1 MIVNCTKSYIVSLHA
16 YLIQLTNYMYSNLCD
31 VVVVWVL
38 SSGFCSNWTS
48 RTDHGNLHW
57 SRNDLIVE
65 GIQSHCPIALYI
77 VYVYQMYAEARRSYR
92 IEFPLYLM
100 LLNSI
105 IGVRLTQYLASC
117 SHQIKMV
124 RLLLR
129 AYQQIGGSGN
139 MLSNPP
145 PPQKFTG
152 YEIAFE
158 IISGEYWCFSE
169 ARRRFTFMINF
180 IRQLCRTPLVS
191 AFRPFAK
198 LASHTLCLWGLR
210 DWSEIFAVSEY
221 ETAR

>member
-31 VVVVWVL
+31 VVVVRVL

-77 VYVYQMYAEARRSYR
+77 VYVYHMYAEASKSYR

-105 IGVRLTQYLASC
+105 IGVRLTQYLAVA
-117 SHQIKMV
+117 IK
-124 RLLLR
+124 LKL
-129 AYQQIGGSGN
+129 SGN
-139 MLSNPP
+139 YCVRTNSWGVRWSSRKPF
-145 PPQKFTG
+145 QTG
-152 YEIAFE
+152 
-158 IISGEYWCFSE
+158 W
-169 ARRRFTFMINF
+169 T
-180 IRQLCRTPLVS
+180 
-191 AFRPFAK
+191 
-198 LASHTLCLWGLR
+198 
-210 DWSEIFAVSEY
+210 
-221 ETAR
+221 

>member
-1 MIVNCTKSYIVSLHA
+1 
-16 YLIQLTNYMYSNLCD
+16 
-31 VVVVWVL
+31 
-38 SSGFCSNWTS
+38 
-48 RTDHGNLHW
+48 
-57 SRNDLIVE
+57 
-65 GIQSHCPIALYI
+65 
-77 VYVYQMYAEARRSYR
+77 MYAEASKSYR

-158 IISGEYWCFSE
+158 IISGEY
-169 ARRRFTFMINF
+169 
-180 IRQLCRTPLVS
+180 
-191 AFRPFAK
+191 
-198 LASHTLCLWGLR
+198 
-210 DWSEIFAVSEY
+210 
-221 ETAR
+221 